1 MIATLGS
8 MERLT
13 GTKMVRE
20 FEQGFTDDWDI
31 HLQADELEE
40 LEAVNA
46 GHENITDNHVEL
58 VIPVLPFPEH
68 LQRRLRLCHCCHC
81 YKNSNKKEEST
92 KNKIIIW
99 PRPQSVDHKF
109 IMELRK

>member
-31 HLQADELEE
+31 HLQADDLKE

-46 GHENITDNHVEL
+46 SHA
-58 VIPVLPFPEH
+58 
-68 LQRRLRLCHCCHC
+68 
-81 YKNSNKKEEST
+81 
-92 KNKIIIW
+92 
-99 PRPQSVDHKF
+99 
-109 IMELRK
+109 